1 MPQPD
6 AAPGLAALY
15 QSLILDHYRKPH
27 NHGELEDADV
37 SVTVKNPLCGDE
49 IVLQLAFDE
58 VGTVRAA
65 SFRGQGCSIS
75 LASASM
81 MTELIAGKGRDD
93 IDRTAQCFA
102 RMMEGGADAAGDPS
116 LGDLRALSG
125 VAKVPARIPCALL
138 PWKALAKALAQAM
151 TEPQS

>member
-81 MTELIAGKGRDD
+81 MTEAVTGLARDE
-93 IDRTAQCFA
+93 IDRAARRFA
-102 RMMEGGADAAGDPS
+102 RMMEGDADAAGDPS

-138 PWKALAKALAQAM
+138 PWEALAKAM